1 MFYLSMAL
9 TAHRCQY
16 LFWLFVFLH
25 VIVWMTVPSLARHE
39 LDSDSMM
46 HFAWGQEWM
55 GSYRLHP
62 PLLPWVVAGFLK
74 TVGINNWSYNL
85 LTQLNFLAAFYCIWR
100 LAREYLPP
108 ASALAAVCLLE
119 FLPYFSFF
127 SMRLNHS
134 SMLIPMWAL
143 TTLLAYFAIHRGG
156 SRYWIALGLSAAL
169 AMLTKYYSVTFL
181 AGIGLY
187 LLLFQQGRKS
197 WRTPGPYLA
206 LLTFSAILGW
216 HLWYVFSHQVGTVA
230 HVGDYL
236 APADLGIRW
245 RSIRFLLSQLLYLSP
260 LVALFL
266 FAFYQDRRSSPVRL
280 QEKEGVQP
288 VPTRSMR
295 LFLYWMLL
303 FPLLGT
309 TIVGFVSGID
319 ISSRWG
325 GPILNLAGIVIL
337 LQWPLSQNNIAY
349 RKLITAAFI
358 WILILPTTLLLT
370 GFAGMQ
376 HERYR
381 FPGKELAGEI
391 TRLWHDDYQVP
402 LGIVGGGWVA
412 PDSIAFHSPD
422 HPSVLQHMSQ
432 QWSPW
437 ISHQEIL
444 EQGIAIVCLEDDTL
458 CITNAGTLFP
468 GRTMKTLVA
477 TAEPTLF
484 FSGSQQE
491 VRYLFVGPG
500 EASLKLD
507 AIQPMPMRQGELKE

>member
-1 MFYLSMAL
+1 MAL

-16 LFWLFVFLH
+16 LFWLFVLLH
-25 VIVWMTVPSLARHE
+25 VIIWTIVPSLARHE

-62 PLLPWVVAGFLK
+62 PFLPWVVAGFLK

-100 LAREYLPP
+100 LAREYLSP

-169 AMLTKYYSVTFL
+169 AILTKYYSVTFL

-236 APADLGIRW
+236 APADLQVRW

-260 LVALFL
+260 LVAVFL
-266 FAFYQDRRSSPVRL
+266 FVFYQDRRSSPVSQ

-288 VPTRSMR
+288 VPTRPAR

-303 FPLLGT
+303 FPLLST
-309 TIVGFVSGID
+309 TIAGFAGGID

-325 GPILNLAGIVIL
+325 GPTLSLASIGLL
-337 LQWPLSQNNIAY
+337 LQWPLSQNSIAC

-358 WILILPTTLLLT
+358 WVLILPTALLLT
-370 GFAGMQ
+370 GFAGAYDD
-376 HERYR
+376 RYQ

-391 TRLWHDDYQVP
+391 TRLWHDAYQIP
-402 LGIVGGGWVA
+402 LAIVGGGWVA

-422 HPSVLQHMSQ
+422 HPSVLQHMRQ
-432 QWSPW
+432 QWNPW
-437 ISHQEIL
+437 ISDQEIS
-444 EQGIAIVCLEDDTL
+444 EQGIAVICLEDDAL
-458 CITNAGTLFP
+458 CINNTKTLFP
-468 GRTMKTLVA
+468 GLTMTTLAV
-477 TAEPTLF
+477 TAKPALF
-484 FSGSQQE
+484 FPGSKQK

-500 EASLKLD
+500 EEKLKLGV
-507 AIQPMPMRQGELKE
+507 IQPIPVRQQELKD